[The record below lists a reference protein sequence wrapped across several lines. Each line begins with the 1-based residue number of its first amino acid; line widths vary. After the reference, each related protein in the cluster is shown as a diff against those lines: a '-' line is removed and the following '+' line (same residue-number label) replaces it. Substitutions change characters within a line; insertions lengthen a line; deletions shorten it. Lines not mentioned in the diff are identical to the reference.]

1 VNGGVVV
8 NPLNNTTEFEMDD
21 LQPAEF
27 VALRDLNVGEIT
39 DAFKAE
45 DENGKEVYKIILLQ
59 NRTRPHRA
67 NLKDDYKVLQEMAL
81 ERKKD
86 EAIQTWLDEKIE
98 ETYVKIDNSFAGC
111 AFHKKAWLKN

>member
-1 VNGGVVV
+1 MV
-8 NPLNNTTEFEMDD
+8 NPNDNTTEFSMDE

-27 VALRDLNVGEIT
+27 VALRDVNVGEIT
-39 DAFKAE
+39 NPFKAT

-67 NLKDDYKVLQEMAL
+67 NLKDDYKVLKGMAL
-81 ERKKD
+81 EHKKE
-86 EAIQTWLDEKIE
+86 EAFEEWMDEKIG

-111 AFHKKAWLKN
+111 NFHKKAWLKD